1 MIKKVLFDEYKIKIN
16 IIKKE
21 WPSSINLI
29 EKRSFVGNN
38 KSLFKVLN
46 WKPNPIDIN
55 CISEIIRKI
64 I

>member
-1 MIKKVLFDEYKIKIN
+1 MNMIKKVLFDEYKIKIN

-46 WKPNPIDIN
+46 IHVT
-55 CISEIIRKI
+55 
-64 I
+64 